1 MKKIIMGLL
10 LCLLPMTAL
19 AEQETVTTTYGP
31 LTIGV
36 SETETGDNHLEAFGA
51 SLESDEEAFDEE
63 QLMEISMWI
72 GEVDGRIHERF
83 MVDEAAQA
91 SRRAGARITQ
101 EASIY
106 QDEEIASMVLIWKG
120 TQADGSDGC
129 AALTM
134 ALDLATG
141 EEITFDRL
149 FADPEAA
156 AAAMEAI
163 IEEEV
168 LAAMSDYMEYADLLP
183 MPRDSFGFDE
193 NGLTVY
199 YPDDRYRYFGGASGS
214 VHFAWYE
221 LEEFI
226 GEDSPVYALAKAQP
240 ADRQEIETQA
250 ASGVFGGA
258 MPFGLGDR
266 LGDAL
271 DALTL
276 LADPDYTK
284 DAMVYLFEE
293 ASLRGWAL
301 EIPRYADTDEED
313 TPVSAVRASRISW
326 HGLTT
331 GRTVREEIVAL
342 LGEPERTQS
351 IDEDTA
357 FDMMLEPG
365 ENLLYR
371 FGEHVFQAHV
381 DEEGVLACLI
391 LRASMPEES
400 LY

>member
-1 MKKIIMGLL
+1 MKKRMIGLL
-10 LCLLPMTAL
+10 LCLLPMAAL
-19 AEQETVTTTYGP
+19 AEQEAVPVHGP
-31 LTIGV
+31 LTIEV
-36 SETETGDNHLEAFGA
+36 SQTETGDSHLEAFIP
-51 SLESDEEAFDEE
+51 SFESDTAFDEE
-63 QLMEISMWI
+63 QLAEISIWT
-72 GEVDGRIHERF
+72 GEVQGRVYERF

-91 SRRAGARITQ
+91 SRRAGAKVTQ
-101 EASIY
+101 EASVY
-106 QDEEIASMVLIWKG
+106 QDGEIASMVLTWKG

-129 AALTM
+129 AVLTM
-134 ALDLATG
+134 ALDLTTG

-156 AAAMEAI
+156 AAAMEAV
-163 IEEEV
+163 IEEEI

-199 YPDDRYRYFGGASGS
+199 YPDDRYRYFGGMSGS

-221 LEEFI
+221 LEDFI
-226 GEDSPVYALAKAQP
+226 GEDSPVRALAAAQP
-240 ADRQEIETQA
+240 ADGQAIETA
-250 ASGVFGGA
+250 VSSGRFGGA

-271 DALTL
+271 HALTL

-293 ASLRGWAL
+293 ARLRGWAL

-331 GRTVREEIVAL
+331 GRTARGEIVAL
-342 LGEPERTQS
+342 LGEPERTKS

-365 ENLLYR
+365 ESLLYR
-371 FGEHVFQAHV
+371 FGEHVLQAHV
-381 DEEGVLACLI
+381 DGNGVLSCLI
-391 LRASMPEES
+391 LRDSMPEEG